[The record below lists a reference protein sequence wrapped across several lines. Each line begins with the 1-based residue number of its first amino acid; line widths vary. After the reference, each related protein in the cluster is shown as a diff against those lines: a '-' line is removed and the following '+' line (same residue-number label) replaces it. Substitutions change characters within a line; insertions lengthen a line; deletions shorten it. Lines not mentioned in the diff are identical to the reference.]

1 MRQTKKEVP
10 MINKITILFIL
21 IALIFIPEKA
31 NSEIVRITVDGGISP
46 ATTLY
51 IKNAIKFAE
60 ESSAEALIIQLN
72 TPGGLLDATRE
83 IVQEIMGSSV
93 PVIVYIAPAG
103 ARAGSAGVFITLAA
117 HISAMA
123 PGTNIGAAHPVGMGG
138 EKIDSTMNEKIT
150 NDAAA
155 FIRSIAN
162 ERNKNIDWAE
172 RTVRESISATE
183 KEAYL
188 AGAIDFIAPD
198 IDSLLSAIDGMEVKV
213 SSGTKKIESKGKPII
228 ERKMNWRESFLFWLA
243 NPNIAYILLMIG
255 IYGLLF
261 EFWSPGAI
269 FPGVLGAISLMV
281 ALYALQM
288 LPVNY
293 VGVGLILIAI
303 ILFILEIKV
312 VSYGLLTIGGIISL
326 AIGSIMLIDAPNEF
340 MDISMNLI
348 LAFVLLTALFFL
360 VIIVFGIKAQTRR
373 VATGDIALIGLRG
386 VAISDISPSQKG
398 QVKVMG
404 EIWSAISDE
413 EINEG
418 DEIVVQNVQGFILK
432 VRKFIA

>member
-1 MRQTKKEVP
+1 MK
-10 MINKITILFIL
+10 NKIIIL
-21 IALIFIPEKA
+21 
-31 NSEIVRITVDGGISP
+31 VITFLFVCSYLLKGDIIKIKVDGGISP

-51 IKNAIKFAE
+51 IKNSIKYAE
-60 ESSAEALIIQLN
+60 DKQAEALIIQLN
-72 TPGGLLDATRE
+72 TPGGLLEATRE
-83 IVQEIMGSSV
+83 IVQEIMGANV
-93 PVIVYIAPAG
+93 PVVVYIAPSG

-117 HISAMA
+117 HIAAMA

-138 EKIDSTMNEKIT
+138 EKVDSTMNEKIT

-188 AGAIDFIAPD
+188 AGAIDYIAPNL
-198 IDSLLSAIDGMEVKV
+198 DSLIAAIDGVEVKI
-213 SSGTKKIESKGKPII
+213 SSGKKVLSTKGKQVV
-228 ERKMNWRESFLFWLA
+228 ERRMSWRESFLFWLA

-261 EFWSPGAI
+261 EFWSPGAM
-269 FPGVLGAISLMV
+269 FPGIIGAISLMI

-293 VGVGLILIAI
+293 VGVGLIIIAL

-348 LAFVLLTALFFL
+348 IAFVIITALFFL
-360 VIIVFGIKAQTRR
+360 IVIVFGIKAQTRR
-373 VATGDIALIGLRG
+373 AVTGDIALIGLRG
-386 VAISDISPSQKG
+386 NAITDISPGHKG
-398 QVKVMG
+398 QVKVSG
-404 EIWSAISDE
+404 EIWSAVSDE
-413 EINEG
+413 EIKEG
-418 DEIVVQNVQGFILK
+418 DEIVVQSVQNFVLK
-432 VRKFIA
+432 VRKYIA

>member
-1 MRQTKKEVP
+1 MKNIFR
-10 MINKITILFIL
+10 ILFIL
-21 IALIFIPEKA
+21 VVIIFGWSKS
-31 NSEIVRITVDGGISP
+31 NGEIIKIKVDGGISP

-60 ESSAEALIIQLN
+60 ERSAEALIVQLN

-83 IVQEIMGSSV
+83 IVQEIMGSNV
-93 PVIVYIAPAG
+93 PVVVYIAPSG

-117 HISAMA
+117 HLSAMA

-198 IDSLLSAIDGMEVKV
+198 IDSLIRAIDGVEVKV
-213 SSGTKKIESKGKPII
+213 SSGKKIISSRGKPVI
-228 ERKMNWRESFLFWLA
+228 ERQMTWRESFLFWLA

-261 EFWSPGAI
+261 EFWSPGAM
-269 FPGVLGAISLMV
+269 FPGILGAISLMI

-293 VGVGLILIAI
+293 VGIGLILIAI

-348 LAFVLLTALFFL
+348 IAFVILTALFFL
-360 VIIVFGIKAQTRR
+360 VIIVFGIKAQTRK
-373 VATGDIALIGLRG
+373 VATGDLALIGVHG
-386 VAISDISPSQKG
+386 VAISEISPSQKG

-404 EIWSAISDE
+404 EIWSATSDE
-413 EINEG
+413 EIKEG
-418 DEIVVQNVQGFILK
+418 EEIVVQNVQGFVLK
-432 VRKFIA
+432 VRKFIS